1 MVQNKF
7 EHLKKKDRAFPPH
20 RKQRL
25 KKMKYDMPININHL
39 KKIML
44 ENGYAPYYINNFI
57 ESLRKQNKQEII
69 AIIIKTLIVGY

>member
-1 MVQNKF
+1 
-7 EHLKKKDRAFPPH
+7 
-20 RKQRL
+20 
-25 KKMKYDMPININHL
+25 
-39 KKIML
+39 ML